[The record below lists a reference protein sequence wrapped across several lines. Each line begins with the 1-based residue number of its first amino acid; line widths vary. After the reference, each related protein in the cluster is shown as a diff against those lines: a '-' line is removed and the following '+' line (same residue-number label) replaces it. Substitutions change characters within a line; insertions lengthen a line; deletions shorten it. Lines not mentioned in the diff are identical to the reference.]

1 MQRLERIGRRRAAFG
16 LDCCAPRRSASCMQ
30 VTGHAGNRPSI
41 CARPDQ
47 LMGNINGSFGKGCPL
62 SSDVNTN
69 VIDARVAIL
78 CSSREVAKTAL
89 PNTPNWKG
97 NTSAKDSVG
106 AGAQQWLT
114 KSCQGCISA
123 ELMWFFRRKKQHFR
137 AVARRAGSMFL
148 CGPQR

>member
-1 MQRLERIGRRRAAFG
+1 MLCPA
-16 LDCCAPRRSASCMQ
+16 Q
-30 VTGHAGNRPSI
+30 VSVVHAGNRPSI

-47 LMGNINGSFGKGCPL
+47 LMGNINGSFGKGFPL

-106 AGAQQWLT
+106 VEER
-114 KSCQGCISA
+114 SN
-123 ELMWFFRRKKQHFR
+123 
-137 AVARRAGSMFL
+137 GSQSHVRDASVL
-148 CGPQR
+148 S